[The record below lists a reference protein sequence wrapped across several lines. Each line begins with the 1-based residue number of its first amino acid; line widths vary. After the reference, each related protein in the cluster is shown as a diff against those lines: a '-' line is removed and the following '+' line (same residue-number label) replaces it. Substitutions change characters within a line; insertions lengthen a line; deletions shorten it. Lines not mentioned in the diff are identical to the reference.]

1 MIQPL
6 DDNLLLERMR
16 SLIGSRFTYLHR
28 DWVLIEVL
36 GNEGQLVLSALQG
49 TAPIQP
55 DQYGQPS
62 RRVPENLTI
71 PVFSQDGESLSEDAM
86 MLLEQKHRSC

>member
-16 SLIGSRFTYLHR
+16 SLIGSHFTYLQR
-28 DWVLIEVL
+28 DWILVEVL
-36 GNEGQLVLSALQG
+36 RDEGELILSALQG
-49 TAPIQP
+49 SAPIQP

-62 RRVPENLTI
+62 RRVTENLSI
-71 PVFSQDGESLSEDAM
+71 SVFSEDGESLSEDVM
-86 MLLEQKHRSC
+86 MLLEQKHKES